1 MIFDDSQE
9 IILDNLMAYAKKG
22 CVPYGAK
29 FSHVEEFNNFIKPD
43 RMELEHIY
51 TMAGKNC
58 VTAFYDDNVDTRW
71 SGLNR
76 RVHNKDV
83 FRVIANKLGEK
94 SKQFVKNIRIKDVNM
109 LAGLMYRTTYN
120 PMIRDMGKD
129 TMGLCLHN
137 TNDCLVLYSTNV
149 SPIKT
154 LHNFYH
160 EVAHAMAN
168 KLNLHKQDEGSL
180 KLLKDSLIKAPENKK
195 AVFAQAYKKEQEY
208 LKYTQESYAEVFGAM
223 MTLLRT
229 QTDTE
234 YSEAAAALLEYAA
247 NRNVQGLGSNSDI
260 AAYNAFRGV
269 REAVAL
275 LDNTNRRNRTE
286 IAKVNGRFSLDKV
299 AKMAFEINKNALM
312 SREEYN
318 NYRSG
323 NINQTNRGYGW
334 EADARDARDFVEA
347 NKHKLALVEMG
358 ERLMVA
364 KSRRQIY
371 DVFQT
376 YSQEVPEAAEV
387 YEVYMQNNL
396 KARSY
401 NKLRKAQEFLGVDK
415 LFGKFAKSRRSLG
428 AKIMHKVKG
437 GRD

>member
-76 RVHNKDV
+76 RVHNKNV
-83 FRVIANKLGEK
+83 FRVIVNKLGEE
-94 SKQFVKNIRIKDVNM
+94 SKQFVKNIGIKDVNM
-109 LAGLMYRTTYN
+109 LARLMYRTTYN

-168 KLNLHKQDEGSL
+168 KLNLHKQDEGSC
-180 KLLKDSLIKAPENKK
+180 D
-195 AVFAQAYKKEQEY
+195 
-208 LKYTQESYAEVFGAM
+208 G
-223 MTLLRT
+223 
-229 QTDTE
+229 
-234 YSEAAAALLEYAA
+234 
-247 NRNVQGLGSNSDI
+247 G
-260 AAYNAFRGV
+260 
-269 REAVAL
+269 
-275 LDNTNRRNRTE
+275 
-286 IAKVNGRFSLDKV
+286 
-299 AKMAFEINKNALM
+299 
-312 SREEYN
+312 
-318 NYRSG
+318 G
-323 NINQTNRGYGW
+323 N
-334 EADARDARDFVEA
+334 
-347 NKHKLALVEMG
+347 
-358 ERLMVA
+358 
-364 KSRRQIY
+364 
-371 DVFQT
+371 
-376 YSQEVPEAAEV
+376 
-387 YEVYMQNNL
+387 
-396 KARSY
+396 
-401 NKLRKAQEFLGVDK
+401 
-415 LFGKFAKSRRSLG
+415 
-428 AKIMHKVKG
+428 
-437 GRD
+437 